1 MRWRWIW
8 NFSGRL
14 CKEFTLRQR
23 KENRVRLQNKHAV
36 VTGAAKGMG
45 SAITL
50 TLAREGA
57 DVFLTSRD
65 TTALEEVAAAVRK
78 LGRKAEVC
86 ACDVV
91 EDSSVASMVEKAK
104 AFFSRGKLDDPVQ
117 RQRPLLHYQTHGER
131 TNLPRILIS
140 ILKSSGKS

>member
-104 AFFSRGKLDDPVQ
+104 AFFSDRIDILINVAGVTGPIETPVQ
-117 RQRPLLHYQTHGER
+117 D
-131 TNLPRILIS
+131 
-140 ILKSSGKS
+140 LKVEDFNYVIESNI